1 MQILELFPTP
11 VMIVNIKEEIKESEI
26 FNIKKLSLDKKNLI
40 PNGNNGNF
48 FHKNVDVLKN
58 HIPNSK
64 LEKTLNKYIDI
75 FLKDIWLEKEAELVI
90 TSSWFNIN
98 PKHTIHHEHRHPNS
112 ILSGVLYLN
121 TDEKSG
127 DFVMYNSK
135 AYSRQVSSFA
145 FGSNKF
151 VEKTKNYCP
160 KLYDLVIFPSD
171 LKHSVLP
178 NASNYDRMSL
188 SFNTFY
194 NGEIYMNP
202 RNAVTSLTGLKLSV
216 V

>member
-1 MQILELFPTP
+1 MDILELFPTP
-11 VMIVNIKEEIKESEI
+11 VMIVNIKEEIKQLEI

-40 PNGNNGNF
+40 TNGNNGNF
-48 FHKNVDVLKN
+48 FHKNVDILKT
-58 HIPNSK
+58 HIPNSN
-64 LEKTLNKYIDI
+64 LEKTLRKYIDV
-75 FLKDIWLEKEAELVI
+75 FLKDIWLEKEAELAI
-90 TSSWFNIN
+90 TSSWLNIN
-98 PKHTIHHEHRHPNS
+98 PKNTMHHEHTHTNS

-151 VEKTKNYCP
+151 VEKWKNYCP
-160 KLYDLVIFPSD
+160 KKYDLVIFPSD

-178 NASNYDRMSL
+178 NASNSDRMSL

-194 NGEIYMNP
+194 NGEIFMNP
-202 RNAVTSLTGLKLSV
+202 KNAVTSLTGLKV
-216 V
+216 TVG